1 MKYAMNLWVCIY
13 YWLHIPNAKT
23 RNICEKNSKPFIN
36 EINWFLIKTWRSI
49 LEWFN
54 ALKSPY
60 IFVLHSLNFQI
71 DYYIS
76 STMNS
81 LAILNLRTE
90 KLWFGWI
97 FGGPSHMLLM
107 PIYIFSL
114 VCFGLISHYEYSS
127 KWLPTCIQTEHSL
140 SFSLTN
146 QVISCVIFHLRQPHK
161 AVYYINLSITP
172 RYTHCSSHI

>member
-1 MKYAMNLWVCIY
+1 MVWVNILWAI
-13 YWLHIPNAKT
+13 
-23 RNICEKNSKPFIN
+23 
-36 EINWFLIKTWRSI
+36 
-49 LEWFN
+49 
-54 ALKSPY
+54 
-60 IFVLHSLNFQI
+60 IFAFDADLYF
-71 DYYIS
+71 
-76 STMNS
+76 
-81 LAILNLRTE
+81 
-90 KLWFGWI
+90 F
-97 FGGPSHMLLM
+97 
-107 PIYIFSL
+107 L